1 MKGGSWRRGGIAT
14 GVRSVVLVLLAVLV
28 VVSGGLMFPGMALAD
43 PQVHK
48 LTSED
53 LSGWLDGVVPTLLE
67 RDSLPGATVVVVH
80 DSQVVALRGYR
91 ASDRAWAIPGAAP
104 VDPVH
109 QLFRA
114 GSVSKVFTVT
124 AVMQQV
130 QQGRLDLDTDV
141 RRYLDFPLELP
152 KGPDQKRRDYGYQ

>member
-1 MKGGSWRRGGIAT
+1 
-14 GVRSVVLVLLAVLV
+14 
-28 VVSGGLMFPGMALAD
+28 MAQCHL
-43 PQVHK
+43 H
-48 LTSED
+48 
-53 LSGWLDGVVPTLLE
+53 
-67 RDSLPGATVVVVH
+67 RH
-80 DSQVVALRGYR
+80 
-91 ASDRAWAIPGAAP
+91 AP
-104 VDPVH
+104 VDPVR